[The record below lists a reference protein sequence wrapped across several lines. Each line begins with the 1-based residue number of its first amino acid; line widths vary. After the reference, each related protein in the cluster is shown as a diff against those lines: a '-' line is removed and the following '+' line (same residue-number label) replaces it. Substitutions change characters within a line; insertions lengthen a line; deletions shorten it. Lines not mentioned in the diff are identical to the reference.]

1 MNKEE
6 ILEKS
11 KNDYK
16 KHDPLEETTMQKI
29 YNYGSIAMLVTTG
42 ILLTIHLFILK
53 MADFGL
59 WAIVVACTA
68 ANLLA
73 RGVYQKKKAYIIA
86 GVLFFILAVIMIA
99 ADIAMITSME

>member
-1 MNKEE
+1 MNKEK

-16 KHDPLEETTMQKI
+16 KHDPIEETTMQKI
-29 YNYGSIAMLVTTG
+29 YNYSSIATLITTG
-42 ILLTIHLFILK
+42 ILLTIHLFIFK
-53 MADFGL
+53 MPDFGL

-73 RGVYQKKKAYIIA
+73 RGVYQKKKAYIIS
-86 GVLFFILAVIMIA
+86 GVLFFIFAVIMIA
-99 ADIAMITSME
+99 TDIVMITSME